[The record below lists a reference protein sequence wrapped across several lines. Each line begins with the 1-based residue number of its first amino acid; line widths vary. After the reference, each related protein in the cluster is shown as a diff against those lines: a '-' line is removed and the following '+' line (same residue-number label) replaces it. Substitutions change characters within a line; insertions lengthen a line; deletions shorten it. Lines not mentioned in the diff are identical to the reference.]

1 MLDYDKKMDP
11 KTLYDED
18 QKKKITE
25 FNDEVDDFASDLETL
40 YQEIIE
46 VRKSGRDPLVA
57 EYMYRSLK
65 SKLLYLRKSENIS
78 ELGRLRTESENIK
91 REIDEAKKQEIIDVK
106 KEIDQR
112 LKKEGIHYIGEMK
125 DE

>member
-1 MLDYDKKMDP
+1 MKMDP
-11 KTLYDED
+11 KTLYDEE
-18 QKKKITE
+18 QKKKIAE

-46 VRKSGRDPLVA
+46 VRKSGRDPLIA

-65 SKLLYLRKSENIS
+65 SKLLYLRKSEDIF
-78 ELGRLRTESENIK
+78 ELGRLRSESENIK
-91 REIDEAKKQEIIDVK
+91 KEIQEARNQEIINVK

-112 LKKEGIHYIGEMK
+112 LKKQGVHYIGEIK
-125 DE
+125 DED

>member
-1 MLDYDKKMDP
+1 MDP
-11 KTLYDED
+11 KTLYDEE
-18 QKKKITE
+18 QKKKIAE

-46 VRKSGRDPLVA
+46 VRKSGRDPLIA

-65 SKLLYLRKSENIS
+65 SKLLYLRKSEDIF
-78 ELGRLRTESENIK
+78 ELGRLRSESENIK
-91 REIDEAKKQEIIDVK
+91 KEIQEARNQEIINVK

-112 LKKEGIHYIGEMK
+112 LKKQGVHYIGEIK
-125 DE
+125 DED